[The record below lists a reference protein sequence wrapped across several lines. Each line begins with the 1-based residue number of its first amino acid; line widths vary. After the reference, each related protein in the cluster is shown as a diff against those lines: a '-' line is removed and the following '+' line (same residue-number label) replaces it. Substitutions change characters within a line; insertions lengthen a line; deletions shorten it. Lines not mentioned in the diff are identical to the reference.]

1 MKQVTPYGRF
11 VRIQRMEKGHLLID
25 QAMYMD
31 RTPSL
36 LSSVELGR
44 KAVPDDW
51 YPIVADFLGLDDS
64 GRERLKGAIVK
75 TNEQFRER
83 PRHEERPMA
92 IAASP
97 K

>member
-1 MKQVTPYGRF
+1 MKQITPYGRF

-25 QAMYMD
+25 QALYMD

-44 KAVPDDW
+44 KAVPDEW
-51 YPIVADFLGLDDS
+51 FPIVADFLELDDS
-64 GRERLKGAIVK
+64 DRARLKEAIEN
-75 TNEQFRER
+75 TNAQFRVR

>member
-25 QAMYMD
+25 QALYMD

-51 YPIVADFLGLDDS
+51 FPIVSDFLALD
-64 GRERLKGAIVK
+64 GNERDLLKKAIEK
-75 TNEQFRER
+75 TNTQFRAR

>member
-25 QAMYMD
+25 QASYMQM
-31 RTPSL
+31 TPSL

-44 KAVPDDW
+44 KAVPSGWFDM
-51 YPIVADFLGLDDS
+51 VSAFLELDEEEQ
-64 GRERLKGAIVK
+64 RRLKSAIAK
-75 TNEQFRER
+75 TNDEFKKKPSFESR
-83 PRHEERPMA
+83 PLA
-92 IAASP
+92 VAASP